1 MRELVERLIKEMVG
15 AAQARA
21 MYGPSHKLTS
31 QAVKSVHNILA
42 EIFAEAE
49 EITIG
54 VIGDE
59 IAFEK
64 EPFYNLSQNI
74 SGFIK
79 DLKDRKIEKITFLK
93 APDEEEVAAFMG
105 LVTKNPSAI
114 EGQGGIDNA
123 IKSSGILHIFT
134 GNINASGDASSGIS
148 SGDLAEMAKG
158 VFTEGED
165 YLKSAFADIA
175 KRKTIDLS
183 AARLF
188 VVKLISSLARNRHSL
203 LMLTSIKSH
212 DEYTFIHSI
221 NVSIFSVIQ
230 AEALR
235 LGERA
240 LTEIGIAGLLHD
252 SGKLA
257 LSSDILQK
265 PKALDERDIEEM
277 HKHPVDGAKLLL
289 ETVPSNPLSAIAA
302 FEHHIRF
309 DQGGYPRRIFGGPV
323 NPASIMVSIADVYD
337 ALRSKRAYH
346 EDMAPEKT
354 YEEMMKLSGKEFDPK
369 LLANFFKV
377 IGIYPPGTLV
387 ELDDGSIAIVLKESA
402 IDMNRPQVEILYDGS
417 GNKMSRSSIVNL
429 LEKDRTTQKYKR
441 SIVKSVAAGKV
452 ELPGK
457 YNI

>member
-1 MRELVERLIKEMVG
+1 MRELVERLIKEMVS
-15 AAQARA
+15 AAQARG

-31 QAVKSVHNILA
+31 QAVKSVHGILD
-42 EIFAEAE
+42 EIFANTE

-64 EPFYNLSQNI
+64 EPFYSLSQNI

-93 APDEEEVAAFMG
+93 APGEEEIEAFLG
-105 LVTKNPSAI
+105 LVTKNPSVI

-123 IKSSGILHIFT
+123 IKSSGIAHIFT
-134 GNINASGDASSGIS
+134 GNINTAADAGSGIS

-158 VFTEGED
+158 VFSEGED

-175 KRKTIDLS
+175 KRKTIDIS

-257 LSSDILQK
+257 LSS
-265 PKALDERDIEEM
+265 
-277 HKHPVDGAKLLL
+277 
-289 ETVPSNPLSAIAA
+289 
-302 FEHHIRF
+302 
-309 DQGGYPRRIFGGPV
+309 
-323 NPASIMVSIADVYD
+323 
-337 ALRSKRAYH
+337 
-346 EDMAPEKT
+346 
-354 YEEMMKLSGKEFDPK
+354 
-369 LLANFFKV
+369 
-377 IGIYPPGTLV
+377 
-387 ELDDGSIAIVLKESA
+387 
-402 IDMNRPQVEILYDGS
+402 
-417 GNKMSRSSIVNL
+417 
-429 LEKDRTTQKYKR
+429 
-441 SIVKSVAAGKV
+441 
-452 ELPGK
+452 
-457 YNI
+457 